1 MEPIRCANI
10 KTPKIGKIL
19 IFEANPNPINIP
31 AIMESFKAPFFVTRC
46 RKNRVQMAKR
56 VTKVSKAKKFES

>member
-31 AIMESFKAPFFVTRC
+31 AIKESFKAPFFVTRC
-46 RKNRVQMAKR
+46 RNMNY
-56 VTKVSKAKKFES
+56 